1 MSTTRR
7 GGAERARDAEI
18 TMESATPPLSHL
30 ITLYQ
35 RFDSLR
41 NSIALLREQTMHTPG
56 IEDWCV
62 RRFSVLR

>member
-7 GGAERARDAEI
+7 VGAERARDAEI
-18 TMESATPPLSHL
+18 TMKSATPPLNHL
-30 ITLYQ
+30 MTLYQ

-41 NSIALLREQTMHTPG
+41 NSIALLREQTLHTPG

-62 RRFSVLR
+62 WRFSVRR